1 MFFSIINK
9 IKINIKFKKN
19 KLRIKLNK
27 KDKHLIKILL
37 KLNFIKYIKHYKNE
51 NYDIFLNNNNFL
63 KNIKNLYK
71 PSSKWSISKKE
82 LIKLSFKKK
91 WILLLS
97 TNNGII
103 TNFEAL
109 KKKTSGILIA
119 ILFN

>member
-37 KLNFIKYIKHYKNE
+37 KLNFIKYIKHYKNG

-71 PSSKWSISKKE
+71 PSSK
-82 LIKLSFKKK
+82 
-91 WILLLS
+91 
-97 TNNGII
+97 
-103 TNFEAL
+103 
-109 KKKTSGILIA
+109 
-119 ILFN
+119 